1 MKRLVPLAACFI
13 AVLLIGPPSA
23 QAEEAKIILRLA
35 DSFPASGHYFSEP
48 GAKYF
53 METVQKA
60 TNGQVEF
67 QHYPAEQLGKAKD
80 LPALTRS
87 GVVDIGSVMPSYAA
101 EKMPLSAVGELPGIF
116 ATSCEG
122 TLAFW
127 KLARDGVLAQKEFQ
141 PNGLRV
147 LFALVAAPYQL
158 LMRQKIETVKSL
170 EGKKIRAL
178 GSAVDLAMR
187 QLKATPI
194 RMSAPEIYE
203 SLSRGTIDGTVISY
217 VAAMSYDLGPLAK
230 SVTTGSGFGSA
241 VLTYSISETRWK
253 GLPPNVQE
261 AMLKAGDEATRRSCE
276 RMDKDTDTDLA
287 RLQKLGITTVTF
299 SPDEQQDL
307 TKLFANVGTAWER
320 SSIIVA
326 NLVAR
331 FRRLTKRPKRAQG
344 PALTFHAFGFANGHC
359 WPSGGV
365 VFSQTNKKL
374 R

>member
-13 AVLLIGPPSA
+13 ASLLISPPSA
-23 QAEEAKIILRLA
+23 QAEEAKIVLRLA

-67 QHYPAEQLGKAKD
+67 QHYPAEQLGRAKD

-116 ATSCEG
+116 NTSCEG

-127 KLARDGVLAQKEFQ
+127 KLARDGVLAEKEFQ

-147 LFALVAAPYQL
+147 LFALVAAPYQV
-158 LMRQKIETVKSL
+158 LMRQRIETVKNL

-230 SVTTGSGFGSA
+230 SVTTGQGFGSA

-253 GLPPNVQE
+253 GLPANVQE

-287 RLQKLGITTVTF
+287 RLQKLGITAVTF
-299 SPDEQQDL
+299 SPDEQKDL
-307 TKLFANVGTAWER
+307 SKLFANVGTAWGEELDHR
-320 SSIIVA
+320 GKPGSEVLKA
-326 NLVAR
+326 YQEAVQNVR
-331 FRRLTKRPKRAQG
+331 KGQP
-344 PALTFHAFGFANGHC
+344 
-359 WPSGGV
+359 
-365 VFSQTNKKL
+365 
-374 R
+374 

>member
-1 MKRLVPLAACFI
+1 MKRLVTLAACFI
-13 AVLLIGPPSA
+13 AVLLVSSASA
-23 QAEEAKIILRLA
+23 QAEETKIVLRLA

-127 KLARDGVLAQKEFQ
+127 KLARDGVLAQKEFR

-147 LFALVAAPYQL
+147 LFALVAAPYQV
-158 LMRQKIETVKSL
+158 LMRQKIETVKNL

-230 SVTTGSGFGSA
+230 SVTTGLGFGSA

-287 RLQKLGITTVTF
+287 RLQKLGITAVTF
-299 SPDEQQDL
+299 SRDEQQDL
-307 TKLFANVGTAWER
+307 TKLFASVGTAWGEELDQR
-320 SSIIVA
+320 GKPGSEVLKA
-326 NLVAR
+326 YQEAVQNVR
-331 FRRLTKRPKRAQG
+331 KGQP
-344 PALTFHAFGFANGHC
+344 
-359 WPSGGV
+359 
-365 VFSQTNKKL
+365 
-374 R
+374 

>member
-1 MKRLVPLAACFI
+1 MRKLAPAASCFI
-13 AVLLIGPPSA
+13 GALLLTSLPTR
-23 QAEEAKIILRLA
+23 AEQAKIVLRLA

-53 METVQKA
+53 METVREA
-60 TNGQVEF
+60 TNGLVEF

-80 LPALTRS
+80 LLALTRS

-101 EKMPLSAVGELPGIF
+101 DKMPLSAVGELPGMF
-116 ATSCEG
+116 NSSCEG

-141 PNGLRV
+141 PNGVRI

-158 LMRQKIETVKSL
+158 LMRQKIETVKNL

-187 QLKATPI
+187 QLNAIPI

-217 VAAMSYDLGPLAK
+217 VAAMSYDLGSLAK
-230 SVTTGSGFGSA
+230 SVTTGQGFGSA

-253 GLPPNVQE
+253 GLPLSVQE
-261 AMLKAGDEATRRSCE
+261 AMLKAGDAATRRSCE

-287 RLQKLGITTVTF
+287 RLQKLGITAVTF

-307 TKLFANVGTAWER
+307 TKLFAKVGTAWGDELDQR
-320 SSIIVA
+320 SKPGSEVLKA
-326 NLVAR
+326 YQEAVQNLR
-331 FRRLTKRPKRAQG
+331 KGQP
-344 PALTFHAFGFANGHC
+344 
-359 WPSGGV
+359 
-365 VFSQTNKKL
+365 
-374 R
+374 